1 MLAKSK
7 IEQRDKDKWCKVMV
21 MSMMSSEESGEDEGE
36 VLIRRRLS
44 WRAERVKDFFKKLDD
59 NVRAEKS
66 PQARC
71 QMKKRVLGEASSRPL
86 PAGMSKWAVI
96 SV

>member
-1 MLAKSK
+1 
-7 IEQRDKDKWCKVMV
+7 MV
-21 MSMMSSEESGEDEGE
+21 SVSSEESGEDEGE
-36 VLIRRRLS
+36 ILIHRRLS
-44 WRAERVKDFFKKLDD
+44 WRAERVNDFFKKLDD

-66 PQARC
+66 PQARR
-71 QMKKRVLGEASSRPL
+71 QMKKRMLGEASSRPL